1 MVLMNM
7 TNHMEI
13 INTQMDSSLFLWQLS
28 LLISLIFIVF
38 FMIKILLFIR
48 KASLYI
54 DLKVAFM
61 EYLLQENIP

>member
-1 MVLMNM
+1 MDLTNM
-7 TNHMEI
+7 INRMEI
-13 INTQMDSSLFLWQLS
+13 INAQMDSSLFLWQLS

-61 EYLLQENIP
+61 EHLLQEHIP